1 MEDEM
6 TVNEIIKQL
15 SELEDLQYDYDR
27 QVFAVHGV
35 ESYKSLGA
43 RQGLALL
50 SEIGELN
57 QELKGNW
64 CYWKFTQNPVDREK
78 ALEEL
83 ADVMHFLFSLV
94 NRCGGITAFNDA
106 FSEAYYT
113 AVARNENLTDDE
125 WCERLLTCFLDFL
138 SFASVMT
145 VLKAPTYL
153 FARDA
158 AASLAL
164 LIIMLGFD
172 WSDAKQAYL
181 SKNRK
186 NRERLKNGY

>member
-6 TVNEIIKQL
+6 TENEIIKQL

-83 ADVMHFLFSLV
+83 ADVMHFLFSMV
-94 NRCGGITAFNDA
+94 DRSGTHDAFNDGFA
-106 FSEAYYT
+106 EMYFNDWYRQNVIADYN
-113 AVARNENLTDDE
+113 RDI
-125 WCERLLTCFLDFL
+125 WCEQLLV
-138 SFASVMT
+138 SFIDLLV
-145 VLKAPTYL
+145 
-153 FARDA
+153 FARYLKHPTRA
-158 AASLAL
+158 YARMAGNNLARLIL
-164 LIIMLGFD
+164 LLGFD
-172 WSDAKQAYL
+172 WEEARQAYL
-181 SKNRK
+181 SKNQK